1 VFGYATALVTT
12 VGVLLLLSLGLAV
25 VFGMRGII
33 NLAHGEFVM
42 LGAYT
47 ALELTRQGVPFGL
60 TIACAAVLV
69 GLFGMVVERLLIR
82 RLYDRLIDC
91 MLATWGLSLIMVQ
104 VVTLIF
110 GTTTTGLSIPLG
122 SVTVGGDTV
131 AAYNLVIVG
140 AAIAALVATIVVLT
154 RTRLGLLARA
164 TARSRTMAGSLG
176 VDTSR
181 MDMLT
186 FALGSALAGFA
197 GAVLA
202 PFLGIAPGMGQ
213 GFIANTFMTVIIGG
227 GTFLVGVPVASGLL
241 GGVENVLSTSVS
253 PVLGQIGLLLVA
265 ILIVRLRPQ
274 GLTREIRGT

>member
-1 VFGYATALVTT
+1 MFGYATALVTT

-69 GLFGMVVERLLIR
+69 GLFGMAVERLLIR

-131 AAYNLVIVG
+131 AVYNLVIVG
-140 AAIAALVATIVVLT
+140 TAIAALVATIVLLT
-154 RTRLGLLARA
+154 RTRVGLLARA

-186 FALGSALAGFA
+186 FTLGSALAGFA